1 MMGGSIVLGYFSGNS
16 IFHRVD
22 PLTKLIGLIGIMI
35 FAVGAPIGYNLAML
49 SALLIMVPLTQIDWQ
64 TFLKPWKIIVPLWVP
79 FIILPPIL
87 FNLQSGLI
95 GVHHTATLV
104 IGSLHVPYSVYG
116 LDYGL
121 KIASRGTVIGVASL
135 IVLWTTHPREMV
147 QSAVQELKAPYKYAW
162 STFLALVYVP
172 IVDYEARMRGYA
184 LQVRGVPF
192 RRMSLG
198 GIKIFAIPVIFRA
211 LRRGFSTALSMEARG
226 FGITKTRTFRYP
238 IHYPKGVWVIRVILI
253 IILGAALYLAGSS
266 GHFTVFVNPH

>member
-1 MMGGSIVLGYFSGNS
+1 MMGGSIALGYISGNS

-22 PLTKLIGLIGIMI
+22 PLTKFIGLVGIII

-49 SALLIMVPLTQIDWQ
+49 MALLLLVPLAHVNWQ
-64 TFLKPWKIIVPLWVP
+64 AFLKPWKIIIPLWVP

-95 GVHHTATLV
+95 GVHNTATLT
-104 IGSLHVPYSVYG
+104 IGSLHIPYSVYG
-116 LDYGL
+116 LNYGL
-121 KIASRGTVIGVASL
+121 KIASRGTVIGIASL

-162 STFLALVYVP
+162 SSFLALVYVP

-192 RRMSLG
+192 RRMSLH
-198 GIKIFAIPVIFRA
+198 GIRILAIPVIFRA

-226 FGITKTRTFRYP
+226 FGIAKTRTFRYP
-238 IHYPKGVWVIRVILI
+238 IRYPRGLWLIRFVLVIVLAAVI
-253 IILGAALYLAGSS
+253 YLAGTS
-266 GHFTVFVNPH
+266 GHFTVIVNPH